1 MTIFHLPDLGEG
13 LAEATIH
20 EWHVKTGDTVKT
32 DQLMVSVETAKAV
45 VEVPSPYDGTI
56 KQLFGN
62 AGDVIKT
69 GEALVEIETQSAST
83 ATVAGKLETS
93 DIILAPE
100 TFTQATTTSAWQSN
114 AEKLSGIRLSMSQ
127 NMRRAADEVVPASI
141 FDEADISAWPEKSD
155 ITARLIQALCYAC
168 QKEPELNAWFD
179 GRQQKRLIH
188 KEVHLGLA
196 LDTPQGL
203 LVPVIKN
210 AHTKSASELRD
221 TINTFKN
228 THLTPDH
235 FQGGTITLS
244 NIGTMA
250 GYFATPVVLPPTVA
264 IVASGKI
271 NKQTKKLPLS
281 LTFDHRTVT
290 GGEASRFLGA
300 MLESLA
306 KGS

>member
-45 VEVPSPYDGTI
+45 VEVPSPYDGII
-56 KQLFGN
+56 KQLFGK

-69 GEALVEIETQSAST
+69 GEALIEIETQSAST

-93 DIILAPE
+93 DIILEPE
-100 TFTQATTTSAWQSN
+100 TVVHATTSSAWQSN

-141 FDEADISAWPEKSD
+141 FDEADISAWAEKTD
-155 ITARLIQALCYAC
+155 ITARLIQAVCYAC

-188 KEVHLGLA
+188 KDVNVGLA

-210 AHTKSASELRD
+210 ADKKNLTELRE
-221 TINTFKN
+221 TINQFKN
-228 THLTPDH
+228 THLTPDY

-271 NKQTKKLPLS
+271 NTQTKKLPLS

-306 KGS
+306 KG

>member
-45 VEVPSPYDGTI
+45 VEVPSPYDGVI
-56 KQLFGN
+56 KQLFGK

-69 GEALVEIETQSAST
+69 GEALIEIETQSAT

-93 DIILAPE
+93 DIILEPE
-100 TFTQATTTSAWQSN
+100 TFTQANTTSAWQSN

-210 AHTKSASELRD
+210 AQTKSASELRD
-221 TINTFKN
+221 TINQFKT

-306 KGS
+306 KP

>member
-20 EWHVKTGDTVKT
+20 EWHVKTGEAVKT

-45 VEVPSPYDGTI
+45 VEVPSPYDGVI
-56 KQLFGN
+56 KQLFGK

-69 GEALVEIETQSAST
+69 GEALIEIETQSSST

-93 DIILAPE
+93 DIILEPE
-100 TFTQATTTSAWQSN
+100 TFTQANTTSAWQSN

-127 NMRRAADEVVPASI
+127 NMRRAADEVVSASI
-141 FDEADISAWPEKSD
+141 FDEADISHWPEKSD
-155 ITARLIQALCYAC
+155 ITARLIQALCYAV
-168 QKEPELNAWFD
+168 QKEPNLNSWFD
-179 GRQQKRLIH
+179 GRQQKKLIH
-188 KEVHLGLA
+188 KEVNLGLA

-210 AHTKSASELRD
+210 SEKKSAAELREI
-221 TINTFKN
+221 INQFKT

-250 GYFATPVVLPPTVA
+250 GYFATPIVLPPTVA
-264 IVASGKI
+264 IIASGKI

-281 LTFDHRTVT
+281 ISFDHRTVT

-300 MLESLA
+300 MMEHLA
-306 KGS
+306 KN

>member
-45 VEVPSPYDGTI
+45 VEVPSPYDGVI
-56 KQLFGN
+56 KQLFGK

-69 GEALVEIETQSAST
+69 GEALIEIETQSAT

-100 TFTQATTTSAWQSN
+100 TFIQANTTAAWQSN

-188 KEVHLGLA
+188 KEIHLGLA

-210 AHTKSASELRD
+210 AEKKSAAELRE
-221 TINTFKN
+221 TINQFKN
-228 THLTPDH
+228 SHLTPDH

-250 GYFATPVVLPPTVA
+250 GYFATPIVLPPTVA
-264 IVASGKI
+264 IIASGKI

-300 MLESLA
+300 MMESLV
-306 KGS
+306 KP

>member
-20 EWHVKTGDTVKT
+20 EWHVKTGDNVKT

-45 VEVPSPYDGTI
+45 VEVPSPYDGII
-56 KQLFGN
+56 KQLFGK
-62 AGDVIKT
+62 AGDIIKT
-69 GEALVEIETQSAST
+69 GEALIEIETQSAAT

-93 DIILAPE
+93 DIILEPE
-100 TFTQATTTSAWQSN
+100 TFTQANTTSAWQSN

-127 NMRRAADEVVPASI
+127 NMRRAADEVVSASI
-141 FDEADISAWPEKSD
+141 FDEADITQWAEKTD
-155 ITARLIQALCYAC
+155 ITARLIQAVCFAC

-188 KEVHLGLA
+188 QEVHLGLA

-203 LVPVIKN
+203 LVPVIKS
-210 AHTKSASELRD
+210 AQKKSSAELRE
-221 TINTFKN
+221 TINQFK
-228 THLTPDH
+228 TSHLTPDH

-250 GYFATPVVLPPTVA
+250 GYFATPIILPPTVA
-264 IVASGKI
+264 IIASGKI
-271 NKQTKKLPLS
+271 NKHTKKLPLS
-281 LTFDHRTVT
+281 ISFDHRTVT

-300 MLESLA
+300 MMESLQKA
-306 KGS
+306 

>member
-20 EWHVKTGDTVKT
+20 EWHVKTGDAVKT

-45 VEVPSPYDGTI
+45 VEVPSPYDGVI
-56 KQLFGN
+56 KQLFGK

-69 GEALVEIETQSAST
+69 GEALIEIETHSAT

-93 DIILAPE
+93 DIILEPE
-100 TFTQATTTSAWQSN
+100 TFTQANTTSAWQSN
-114 AEKLSGIRLSMSQ
+114 AEKLSGIRLSMAQ
-127 NMRRAADEVVPASI
+127 NMRRAADEVVSASI
-141 FDEADISAWPEKSD
+141 FDEADISAWPEKTD
-155 ITARLIQALCYAC
+155 ITARLIQAVCYAC
-168 QKEPELNAWFD
+168 QKEPNLNAWFD
-179 GRQQKRLIH
+179 GRQQKKLVH

-210 AHTKSASELRD
+210 AEKKSAEQLRE
-221 TINTFKN
+221 TINQFKN
-228 THLTPDH
+228 SHLTPDH
-235 FQGGTITLS
+235 FQGGTISLS

-250 GYFATPVVLPPTVA
+250 GYFATPIVLPPTVA
-264 IVASGKI
+264 IIASGKI

-281 LTFDHRTVT
+281 ISFDHRMVT

-300 MLESLA
+300 MMEALA
-306 KGS
+306 K

>member
-20 EWHVKTGDTVKT
+20 EWHVKTGDSVKT

-45 VEVPSPYDGTI
+45 VEVPSPYDGII
-56 KQLFGN
+56 KQLFGK

-69 GEALVEIETQSAST
+69 GEALIEIETQSAT

-93 DIILAPE
+93 DIILEPE
-100 TFTQATTTSAWQSN
+100 TFIQANTTAAWQSN

-210 AHTKSASELRD
+210 AEKKSASELRD
-221 TINTFKN
+221 TINTFKT

-300 MLESLA
+300 MLESLI
-306 KGS
+306 KP